1 MIEKNEIMNIMD
13 YEVVDTRSNDIQI
26 SGTEVATQL
35 VAVVPN
41 AIAAPFQRYHEVEVK
56 KEIALKTLEY
66 RAKELEHRTMDRD
79 KLCDTMVELA
89 KNKAL
94 DKETFQ
100 MLMVAYEN
108 PNI

>member
-1 MIEKNEIMNIMD
+1 MEGKNEIMNIMD

-66 RAKELEHRTMDRD
+66 RTKALEHRTNFVIQWLSLLRISHLI
-79 KLCDTMVELA
+79 KRRSRCLWSHT
-89 KNKAL
+89 KTQFFKWR
-94 DKETFQ
+94 
-100 MLMVAYEN
+100 
-108 PNI
+108 

>member
-1 MIEKNEIMNIMD
+1 MEGKNEIMNIMD
-13 YEVVDTRSNDIQI
+13 YEVVDTRSNDIQV

-66 RAKELEHRTMDRD
+66 RTKALEHRTMDRD

-89 KNKAL
+89 KSKSL

-108 PNI
+108 PNF

>member
-1 MIEKNEIMNIMD
+1 MEGKNEIMNIMD

-56 KEIALKTLEY
+56 KEIALKHWSIAQKRWSIVQWIVTNFVIQWLSLQE
-66 RAKELEHRTMDRD
+66 
-79 KLCDTMVELA
+79 
-89 KNKAL
+89 
-94 DKETFQ
+94 
-100 MLMVAYEN
+100 
-108 PNI
+108 

>member
-1 MIEKNEIMNIMD
+1 MEGKNEIMNIMD

-56 KEIALKTLEY
+56 KEIGVSHKSAGASY
-66 RAKELEHRTMDRD
+66 
-79 KLCDTMVELA
+79 
-89 KNKAL
+89 NGS
-94 DKETFQ
+94 
-100 MLMVAYEN
+100 
-108 PNI
+108 

>member
-1 MIEKNEIMNIMD
+1 MEGKNEIMNIMD

-66 RAKELEHRTMDRD
+66 RTKALEHRTMDRD

-108 PNI
+108 PSF